1 MPLKVLASLLS
12 FLLLLVSCANSD
24 LQRADLAT
32 IVKVVDG
39 DTVVVKIQNKIETL
53 RLIGVDTPETVHPT
67 KGVEC
72 FGPQA
77 SGFTKM
83 FLEPGLMVKLLRDI
97 EPRDRYQRLL
107 VYLFLPD
114 GKFFNQMLVEQGFA
128 RTLNIEPNS
137 AFSEQ
142 LASHESSARNRR
154 VGLWLSCER

>member
-1 MPLKVLASLLS
+1 MPLKVFALLLS
-12 FLLLLVSCANSD
+12 FLLLLASCANSD

-32 IVKVVDG
+32 IIKVIDG

-77 SGFTKM
+77 SGFTKTV
-83 FLEPGLMVKLLRDI
+83 LKPGITVKLLRDI

-128 RTLNIEPNS
+128 RTLNIAPNS
-137 AFSEQ
+137 AFADL
-142 LASHESSARNRR
+142 LASHESSSRNRR